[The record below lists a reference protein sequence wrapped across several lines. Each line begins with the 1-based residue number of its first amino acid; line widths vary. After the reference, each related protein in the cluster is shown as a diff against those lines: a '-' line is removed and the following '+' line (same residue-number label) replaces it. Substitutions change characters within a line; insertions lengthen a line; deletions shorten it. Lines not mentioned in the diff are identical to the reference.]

1 MQRLSGPDAAFLYG
15 ETRSWHMH
23 VSSVLMADPSTA
35 PQGFSV
41 ERLRENTARRIEL
54 VPQFRWRVV
63 EVPFGI
69 DNPVFVEDPS
79 FDIDY
84 HVRHIAVPSP
94 GGTRQLGELVGD
106 LASYK
111 LDRTRPLWEFWLI
124 EGLEDGKVAVLA
136 KVHHAIIDGVS
147 GADLATVLLDLE
159 PDPPEPPT
167 PIRPEH
173 GERIPTPP
181 ELLARAAISN
191 MVMPWRTAQFGAQLV
206 RQGRTFLRFRS
217 GPKPPPAPFSA
228 PRTSFNGRISP
239 NRRFAYTTLP
249 LSTMKSV
256 KNAFG
261 VKLNDVVLAVCAG
274 ALRRYLHSRDEL
286 PEQPLIA
293 QVPVSTRT
301 EDTKDDVG
309 VQVAAMF
316 ASLETQVEDPVER
329 LLAIHAGTTGAK
341 EMQRAMAADKIM
353 NLTDT
358 MSPALVGLAARMY
371 TGARLEDRTPPVFN
385 LIISNVPGPPFDLYM
400 AGARITGIYPMGPLL
415 YGAGL
420 NITVMSNAT
429 GVDFG
434 VLTCRD
440 VAPDPWLIS
449 DALSDSL
456 QELVDA
462 AEVATPA
469 DAEAQPAGA

>member
-1 MQRLSGPDAAFLYG
+1 
-15 ETRSWHMH
+15 
-23 VSSVLMADPSTA
+23 
-35 PQGFSV
+35 
-41 ERLRENTARRIEL
+41 
-54 VPQFRWRVV
+54 VV
-63 EVPFGI
+63 EVPFGV
-69 DNPVFVEDPS
+69 DNPLFVDDPN

-94 GGTRQLGELVGD
+94 GGPRQLGELVGD

-111 LDRTRPLWEFWLI
+111 LDRNRPLWEFWLI
-124 EGLEDGKVAVLA
+124 EGLEGGRVAVLA

-167 PIRPEH
+167 PIRPH
-173 GERIPTPP
+173 GERVPSPP
-181 ELLARAAISN
+181 ELLARAAVST

-206 RQGRTFLRFRS
+206 RQGRTFLRFRT
-217 GPKPPPAPFSA
+217 GPKPPPAPFQA

-249 LSTMKSV
+249 LDTMKAV

-274 ALRRYLHSRDEL
+274 ALRRYLAGRGEL

-301 EDTKDDVG
+301 EETKDKVG

-316 ASLETQVEDPVER
+316 ASLETQVEDPAER
-329 LLAIHAGTTGAK
+329 LLAIHAGTQGAK
-341 EMQRAMAADKIM
+341 EMREAMAADKIM

-415 YGAGL
+415 YGSGL

-434 VLTCRD
+434 VFTCRE
-440 VAPDPWLIS
+440 VMPDPWLVA
-449 DALSDSL
+449 DALSDAL
-456 QELVDA
+456 DELVAA
-462 AEVATPA
+462 AEIADEEPAAT
-469 DAEAQPAGA
+469 GA

>member
-1 MQRLSGPDAAFLYG
+1 MQRVSGPDAAFLYG

-35 PQGFSV
+35 PHGFDV
-41 ERLRENTARRIEL
+41 ERLRENTAKRIEL

-69 DNPVFVEDPS
+69 DNPVFVEDPN

-94 GGTRQLGELVGD
+94 GGPRQLGELVGD

-124 EGLEDGKVAVLA
+124 EGLEGGQVAVLA

-159 PDPPEPPT
+159 PDPPDPPV
-167 PIRPEH
+167 PIRPH
-173 GERIPTPP
+173 GERIPSPP
-181 ELLARAAISN
+181 ELLARAAVSN
-191 MVMPWRTAQFGAQLV
+191 AVMPWRTARFGAQLV

-217 GPKPPPAPFSA
+217 GPKPPPAPFQA

-239 NRRFAYTTLP
+239 NRRFGYTTLP
-249 LSTMKSV
+249 LATMKAV

-274 ALRRYLHSRDEL
+274 ALRRYLQDRDEL

-301 EDTKDDVG
+301 EETRSDVG

-329 LLAIHAGTTGAK
+329 LLAIHAGTQGAK
-341 EMQRAMAADKIM
+341 EMQQAMAADKIM

-434 VLTCRD
+434 VLSCRETVPEPWVVVEGLVEALDELAAAAD
-440 VAPDPWLIS
+440 VPVEGP
-449 DALSDSL
+449 
-456 QELVDA
+456 
-462 AEVATPA
+462 
-469 DAEAQPAGA
+469 AEAAATS

>member
-1 MQRLSGPDAAFLYG
+1 
-15 ETRSWHMH
+15 
-23 VSSVLMADPSTA
+23 
-35 PQGFSV
+35 
-41 ERLRENTARRIEL
+41 
-54 VPQFRWRVV
+54 
-63 EVPFGI
+63 
-69 DNPVFVEDPS
+69 
-79 FDIDY
+79 
-84 HVRHIAVPSP
+84 
-94 GGTRQLGELVGD
+94 
-106 LASYK
+106 
-111 LDRTRPLWEFWLI
+111 
-124 EGLEDGKVAVLA
+124 VLA

-159 PDPPEPPT
+159 PDPPDPPT
-167 PIRPEH
+167 PIRPH
-173 GERIPTPP
+173 GERIPAPP
-181 ELLARAAISN
+181 ELLARAAVTN
-191 MVMPWRTAQFGAQLV
+191 MVMPWRAAQFGAQLV
-206 RQGRTFLRFRS
+206 RQGRTFLRFRTQ
-217 GPKPPPAPFSA
+217 PKPPPAPFSA

-239 NRRFAYTTLP
+239 NRRFAYTTLS
-249 LSTMKSV
+249 LDAMKAV

-261 VKLNDVVLAVCAG
+261 VKLNDVVLAICAG
-274 ALRRYLHSRDEL
+274 ALRRYLQGRDEL

-301 EDTKDDVG
+301 EETKDQVG

-329 LLAIHAGTTGAK
+329 LLAIHAGTQGAK

-415 YGAGL
+415 YGSGL

-440 VAPDPWLIS
+440 VVRDPWVIS
-449 DALSDSL
+449 DALSEALD
-456 QELVDA
+456 ELVTA
-462 AEVATPA
+462 AALRQQE
-469 DAEAQPAGA
+469 PAGA

>member
-1 MQRLSGPDAAFLYG
+1 MQRVSGPDAAFLYG

-23 VSSVLMADPSTA
+23 VSSILMADPSTA
-35 PQGFSV
+35 PHGFTV
-41 ERLRENTARRIEL
+41 ERLRENTAKRIEQ

-69 DNPVFVEDPS
+69 DNPVFVEDPN

-84 HVRHIAVPSP
+84 HVRHVAVPKP
-94 GGTRQLGELVGD
+94 GGPRQIGELVRD
-106 LASYK
+106 LTSYK
-111 LDRTRPLWEFWLI
+111 LDRSRPLREFWLI
-124 EGLEDGKVAVLA
+124 EGLEDGQVAVLA

-167 PIRPEH
+167 PIRPH

-181 ELLARAAISN
+181 ELLARAAVSN
-191 MVMPWRTAQFGAQLV
+191 LVMPWRSAQFGAQLV
-206 RQGRTFLRFRS
+206 RQGRTLLRFRS
-217 GPKPPPAPFSA
+217 RPTPPAQPFQA

-239 NRRFAYTTLP
+239 NRRFAYTTLS
-249 LSTMKSV
+249 LATMKAV

-274 ALRRYLHSRDEL
+274 ALRRYLSDRDEL
-286 PEQPLIA
+286 PETPLIA

-301 EDTKDDVG
+301 EETKRDVG
-309 VQVAAMF
+309 MQVAAMF
-316 ASLETQVEDPVER
+316 APLATDIEDPVER
-329 LLAIHAGTTGAK
+329 LHAIHEGTQGAK
-341 EMQRAMAADKIM
+341 EMQQAMAADKIM

-434 VLTCRD
+434 VLTCRES
-440 VAPDPWLIS
+440 APDPWAIS
-449 DALSDSL
+449 DALAEALD
-456 QELVDA
+456 ELSRA
-462 AEVATPA
+462 AELRPQEPAAT
-469 DAEAQPAGA
+469 GA

>member
-35 PQGFSV
+35 PHGFTI
-41 ERLRENTARRIEL
+41 ERLRENTAKRIEL

-63 EVPFGI
+63 EVPFGV
-69 DNPVFVEDPS
+69 DNPVFVDDPS

-84 HVRHIAVPSP
+84 HVRHIAVPPP
-94 GGTRQLGELVGD
+94 GGPRQLGELVGD

-111 LDRTRPLWEFWLI
+111 LDRNRPLWEFWLI
-124 EGLEDGKVAVLA
+124 EGLEGGQVAVLA

-159 PDPPEPPT
+159 PDPPDPPT
-167 PIRPEH
+167 PIRPH

-181 ELLARAAISN
+181 ELLARATVTN
-191 MVMPWRTAQFGAQLV
+191 MVMRWRAAGFGAQLV

-217 GPKPPPAPFSA
+217 RPDAPPAPFQA

-249 LSTMKSV
+249 LDTMKAV

-274 ALRRYLHSRDEL
+274 ALRRYLEGRDEL

-301 EDTKDDVG
+301 EETKDQVG

-316 ASLETQVEDPVER
+316 ASLETQVEDPAER
-329 LLAIHAGTTGAK
+329 LLAIHRGTKSAK
-341 EMQRAMAADKIM
+341 EMREAMAAEKIM

-415 YGAGL
+415 YGSGL

-434 VLTCRD
+434 VLTCRE
-440 VAPDPWLIS
+440 VVPDPWIIS
-449 DALSDSL
+449 DALAEALD
-456 QELVDA
+456 ELVAA
-462 AEVATPA
+462 AELRQEEPAAT
-469 DAEAQPAGA
+469 GA

>member
-35 PQGFSV
+35 PNGFSV
-41 ERLRENTARRIEL
+41 EKLRENTAKRIEL

-69 DNPVFVEDPS
+69 DTPVFVEDPN

-94 GGTRQLGELVGD
+94 GGPRQLGELVGD

-111 LDRTRPLWEFWLI
+111 LDRHRPLWEFWLI
-124 EGLEDGKVAVLA
+124 EGLEGGKVAVLA

-159 PDPPEPPT
+159 PDPPDPPT
-167 PIRPEH
+167 PIRPH

-181 ELLARAAISN
+181 ELLARATLTN
-191 MVMPWRTAQFGAQLV
+191 MVMPWRAAQFGAQLV
-206 RQGRTFLRFRS
+206 RQGRTFLRYRTR
-217 GPKPPPAPFSA
+217 PNAPPAPFQA

-249 LSTMKSV
+249 LDTMKSV
-256 KNAFG
+256 KKAFD

-274 ALRRYLHSRDEL
+274 ALRRYLGDRDEL

-301 EDTKDDVG
+301 EETKDQVG

-316 ASLETQVEDPVER
+316 ASLETHVEDPAER
-329 LLAIHAGTTGAK
+329 LLAISEGTKSAK
-341 EMQRAMAADKIM
+341 EMREAMAAEKIM

-400 AGARITGIYPMGPLL
+400 AGARLTGIYPMGPLL
-415 YGAGL
+415 YGSGL

-434 VLTCRD
+434 VFTCRE
-440 VAPDPWLIS
+440 VAPDPWLIA
-449 DALSDSL
+449 DALSESL
-456 QELVDA
+456 DELVAA
-462 AEVATPA
+462 AELR
-469 DAEAQPAGA
+469 EEQPAGA

>member
-1 MQRLSGPDAAFLYG
+1 MQRVSGPDAAFLYG

-35 PQGFSV
+35 PQGFSI
-41 ERLRENTARRIEL
+41 ERLRENTAKRIEL

-63 EVPFGI
+63 EVPLGL
-69 DNPVFVEDPS
+69 DNPVFVEDAN
-79 FDIDY
+79 FDIEY
-84 HVRHIAVPSP
+84 HVRHVAVPSP
-94 GGTRQLGELVGD
+94 GGPRQLGELVGD

-124 EGLEDGKVAVLA
+124 EGLDDGQVAVLA

-159 PDPPEPPT
+159 PDPPDRPT
-167 PIRPEH
+167 PIRAH
-173 GERIPTPP
+173 GERVPSGV
-181 ELLARAAISN
+181 ELLARGAVSN

-249 LSTMKSV
+249 LATMKAV
-256 KNAFG
+256 KKAYD

-274 ALRRYLHSRDEL
+274 ALRRYLGERDEL
-286 PEQPLIA
+286 PEQPLVA

-301 EDTKDDVG
+301 EETKNDVG

-316 ASLETQVEDPVER
+316 ASLETHVDDPVER
-329 LLAIHAGTTGAK
+329 LLAIHAGTRGAK
-341 EMQRAMAADKIM
+341 EMQQAMAADKIM

-415 YGAGL
+415 YGSGL

-434 VLTCRD
+434 VLTCRE
-440 VAPDPWLIS
+440 VVPDPWLIVEG
-449 DALSDSL
+449 LVESL
-456 QELVDA
+456 DELAAA
-462 AEVATPA
+462 AEVPV
-469 DAEAQPAGA
+469 EAAAGG

>member
-1 MQRLSGPDAAFLYG
+1 MQRVSGPDAAFLYG

-23 VSSVLMADPSTA
+23 VSSILMADPSTA
-35 PQGFSV
+35 PHGFTV
-41 ERLRENTARRIEL
+41 ERLRENTAKRIEQ

-69 DNPVFVEDPS
+69 DNPVFVEDPT

-84 HVRHIAVPSP
+84 HVRHVAVPPP
-94 GGTRQLGELVGD
+94 GGPRQLGELVGD

-124 EGLEDGKVAVLA
+124 EGLEDGQVAVLA

-159 PDPPEPPT
+159 PDPPDPPT
-167 PIRPEH
+167 PIRPH
-173 GERIPTPP
+173 GERVPSPP
-181 ELLARAAISN
+181 ELLARAAVTN

-217 GPKPPPAPFSA
+217 RPNSPPAPFSA

-249 LSTMKSV
+249 LGTMKAV

-274 ALRRYLHSRDEL
+274 ALRRYLQERDEL
-286 PEQPLIA
+286 PEQPLVA

-301 EDTKDDVG
+301 EETKDDVG

-316 ASLETQVEDPVER
+316 ASLETHVEDPVER

-341 EMQRAMAADKIM
+341 EMQQAMAADKIM

-440 VAPDPWLIS
+440 VMRDPWVIA
-449 DALSDSL
+449 DALASSL
-456 QELVDA
+456 DELARAADVA
-462 AEVATPA
+462 AEPAAT
-469 DAEAQPAGA
+469 GA

>member
-1 MQRLSGPDAAFLYG
+1 MQRVSGPDAAFLYG

-23 VSSVLMADPSTA
+23 VSSILMADPSTA
-35 PQGFSV
+35 PHGFTV
-41 ERLRENTARRIEL
+41 ERLRENTAKRIEQ

-69 DNPVFVEDPS
+69 DNPVFVEDPT

-84 HVRHIAVPSP
+84 HVRHVAVPPP
-94 GGTRQLGELVGD
+94 GGPRQLGELVGD

-124 EGLEDGKVAVLA
+124 EGLEDGQVAVLA

-167 PIRPEH
+167 PIRPH
-173 GERIPTPP
+173 GERVPSPP
-181 ELLARAAISN
+181 ELLARAAVTN

-217 GPKPPPAPFSA
+217 RPNSPPAPFSA

-249 LSTMKSV
+249 LGTMKAV

-274 ALRRYLHSRDEL
+274 ALRRYLQERDEL
-286 PEQPLIA
+286 PEQPLVA

-301 EDTKDDVG
+301 EETKDDVG

-316 ASLETQVEDPVER
+316 ASLETHVEDPVER

-341 EMQRAMAADKIM
+341 EMQQAIAADKIM

-440 VAPDPWLIS
+440 VMRDPWVIA
-449 DALSDSL
+449 DALASSL
-456 QELVDA
+456 DELAQAADVA
-462 AEVATPA
+462 AEPAAT
-469 DAEAQPAGA
+469 GA